1 MKTTR
6 ASYYENSFIQS
17 EGNARKTWRNIN
29 NLVSR
34 RQNNQIVKEMKVNDI
49 SIRDSSQISNAFNE
63 QFSTT
68 GPRLAREIPLTW
80 DEGSI
85 YLNNIPE
92 NCNKFSFRPTLWN
105 SLPCNIRESRSLNQF
120 KRLLYHHF

>member
-6 ASYYENSFIQS
+6 ASYYQNSFIQS

-63 QFSTT
+63 HFSTT

-80 DEGSI
+80 DKGSI
-85 YLNNIPE
+85 YLNHIHK
-92 NCNKFSFRPTLWN
+92 NCNKFCFRPTTTSVVLTH
-105 SLPCNIRESRSLNQF
+105 LNII
-120 KRLLYHHF
+120 Y